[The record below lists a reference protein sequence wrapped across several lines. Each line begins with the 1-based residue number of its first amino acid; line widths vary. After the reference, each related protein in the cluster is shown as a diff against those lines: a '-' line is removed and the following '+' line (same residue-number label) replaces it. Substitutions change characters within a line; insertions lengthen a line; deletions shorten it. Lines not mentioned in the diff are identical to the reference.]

1 MAIDIEW
8 QVKPP
13 TKKGETNQPQL
24 FPRIVNADV
33 VGDAELADKIA
44 AHSGLSR
51 GVVTNVLEDL
61 ADVLATMMH
70 EGKEVSLSSIGR
82 FRLSI
87 GTDADISPDT
97 VNSTRKICV
106 RGINFQPS
114 DTLLNAIANPSFRQ
128 VARNASVVAPS
139 TEQQHRVCQPFQS
152 KTHHRYC
159 ATQRTDGYA
168 GDKKRG
174 EWKGYEISEKYISG
188 LARDRN
194 KKCYVACY
202 FQI

>member
-139 TEQQHRVCQPFQS
+139 TEQMLPLLDAFLQS
-152 KTHHRYC
+152 HPTFSSTEFATHFNL
-159 ATQRTDGYA
+159 
-168 GDKKRG
+168 KRPTAIARLNELMG
-174 EWKGYEISEKYISG
+174 MQVIRKEGSGRDTKYRKNT
-188 LARDRN
+188 L
-194 KKCYVACY
+194 VV
-202 FQI
+202 

>member
-51 GVVTNVLEDL
+51 GVVTNVLEDF

-70 EGKEVSLSSIGR
+70 EGKEVSS
-82 FRLSI
+82 
-87 GTDADISPDT
+87 
-97 VNSTRKICV
+97 
-106 RGINFQPS
+106 
-114 DTLLNAIANPSFRQ
+114 RQ
-128 VARNASVVAPS
+128 
-139 TEQQHRVCQPFQS
+139 
-152 KTHHRYC
+152 
-159 ATQRTDGYA
+159 
-168 GDKKRG
+168 
-174 EWKGYEISEKYISG
+174 
-188 LARDRN
+188 
-194 KKCYVACY
+194 
-202 FQI
+202 

>member
-13 TKKGETNQPQL
+13 TKKSETNQPQL

-97 VNSTRKICV
+97 VQHTQNLCARHKFPAQRHSAQCHS
-106 RGINFQPS
+106 QPVIS
-114 DTLLNAIANPSFRQ
+114 PSGTQCLCRCSLYR
-128 VARNASVVAPS
+128 ATASA
-139 TEQQHRVCQPFQS
+139 
-152 KTHHRYC
+152 
-159 ATQRTDGYA
+159 A
-168 GDKKRG
+168 
-174 EWKGYEISEKYISG
+174 
-188 LARDRN
+188 
-194 KKCYVACY
+194 
-202 FQI
+202 

>member
-61 ADVLATMMH
+61 ADVLTTMMH

-87 GTDADISPDT
+87 GTDKLYLCSH
-97 VNSTRKICV
+97 RKINSLTVMEQIKRVPYGMSDFVKVIEQNNYYVDKTMYLPMLEDEPNYLFFIRPRRFGKSIFLSMLHAYYDC
-106 RGINFQPS
+106 RTKDKFQEWFGNS
-114 DTLLNAIANPSFRQ
+114 LCTLCR
-128 VARNASVVAPS
+128 
-139 TEQQHRVCQPFQS
+139 
-152 KTHHRYC
+152 
-159 ATQRTDGYA
+159 
-168 GDKKRG
+168 
-174 EWKGYEISEKYISG
+174 
-188 LARDRN
+188 
-194 KKCYVACY
+194 
-202 FQI
+202 

>member
-70 EGKEVSLSSIGR
+70 EGKEVCQEKAKAERIHKRMGRLLSS
-82 FRLSI
+82 
-87 GTDADISPDT
+87 
-97 VNSTRKICV
+97 C
-106 RGINFQPS
+106 QYE
-114 DTLLNAIANPSFRQ
+114 
-128 VARNASVVAPS
+128 AS
-139 TEQQHRVCQPFQS
+139 
-152 KTHHRYC
+152 
-159 ATQRTDGYA
+159 
-168 GDKKRG
+168 
-174 EWKGYEISEKYISG
+174 
-188 LARDRN
+188 LACNRRMA
-194 KKCYVACY
+194 KA
-202 FQI
+202 